1 MTTLPKVLTVLSLA
15 IALALPSLAHALIPI
30 RETMYPLVRTDSSPE
45 VYYLL
50 DQERRLVF
58 PNEHVY
64 RSWYGADFSSVE
76 VLSLPAIARYRLTG
90 LVAFKPGTLVKITT
104 DPKVYRVEAGATL
117 RHVTTEE
124 LARSLYGAD
133 WARQVH
139 DIADIFFTSYQIGT
153 PITEAEPPVMAESIR
168 DNQRSATPPT
178 TDPGTPT
185 PPPVEPP
192 APAQPGSLSLR
203 VSDELGVRPGT
214 SILVSLFGEYQT
226 PQSLRLLVNGVPVAS
241 CEQRPVCTYELQHP
255 TQSLITEYRLQ
266 ATARFMDGTIVER
279 TLTVPVRDAAAGAL
293 RLTSSNTE
301 ALTNG
306 VINMRAEW
314 SDPLINLQRMMF
326 VVNGVEQHSCYSV
339 QSCTYE
345 YQLTGPVGTTFS
357 VVVRGDDTAGQ
368 TWQTATTTLAVVQNV
383 RPVLTLGSSP
393 LTIQQG
399 ERISLSAQ
407 ASDENGVARVQIL
420 EGETVVASCETTQCS
435 YLSDPTTQIGTRSFR
450 ARAIDILGVTREEAY
465 APILILPQTR

>member
-1 MTTLPKVLTVLSLA
+1 
-15 IALALPSLAHALIPI
+15 
-30 RETMYPLVRTDSSPE
+30 
-45 VYYLL
+45 
-50 DQERRLVF
+50 
-58 PNEHVY
+58 
-64 RSWYGADFSSVE
+64 
-76 VLSLPAIARYRLTG
+76 
-90 LVAFKPGTLVKITT
+90 
-104 DPKVYRVEAGATL
+104 
-117 RHVTTEE
+117 EE
-124 LARSLYGAD
+124 LARSLYGVD

-139 DIADIFFTSYQIGT
+139 DIADIFFTSYQIGA
-153 PITEAEPPVMAESIR
+153 PITEVEPPMMAKSIR